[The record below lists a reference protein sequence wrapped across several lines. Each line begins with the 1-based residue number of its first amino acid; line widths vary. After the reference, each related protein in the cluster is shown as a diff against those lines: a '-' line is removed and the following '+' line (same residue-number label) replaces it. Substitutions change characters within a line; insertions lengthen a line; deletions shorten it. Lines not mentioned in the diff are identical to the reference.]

1 LLYQV
6 IIAAAAQKQIHKLG
20 FRQDDPVVATI
31 LALRMN
37 PRPKGTLHMAGDEH
51 LWRVRVGQ
59 YRIIYSIDDS
69 EAIVRVLRVARRSED
84 TYKDLLN

>member
-1 LLYQV
+1 MLYRV
-6 IIAAAAQKQIHKLG
+6 IVETVAQRQINKLG
-20 FRQDDPVVATI
+20 FRQNDPVVTAI
-31 LALRMN
+31 LALREN
-37 PRPKGTLHMAGDEH
+37 PRPKGTLKLVGSEQ

-69 EAIVRVLRVARRSED
+69 EAIVRVVRVVRRSED